1 MLSSPWQLRS
11 TRRVD
16 KVKPYEADEMPRSW
30 LTEPLSDDEQ
40 QHKVASG
47 MVTQRNQTM
56 LDPPNKGDPVA
67 SNSGPKAIAGTT
79 GVVPAMKP
87 EATAIL
93 APQDGRWKITVSL
106 DGRRFCVPKFRH

>member
-56 LDPPNKGDPVA
+56 LDPPEKGDPVA
-67 SNSGPKAIAGTT
+67 SNSGPKAITGTLLYT
-79 GVVPAMKP
+79 KEPAVRP
-87 EATAIL
+87 RCHV
-93 APQDGRWKITVSL
+93 GR
-106 DGRRFCVPKFRH
+106 PRHYWD